1 MSRRAVISLYA
12 DYADSCRKA
21 FAAVSNYIFTFESI
35 GTAPVFPAHSSY
47 SAVVHVHI
55 GTEVVTVTTFLLQW
69 WSLVSRGPDWKYFM
83 KLGEK
88 PADFLIK
95 AVSSSKVDCDTS
107 VCKVIIDGVS
117 S

>member
-1 MSRRAVISLYA
+1 M
-12 DYADSCRKA
+12 
-21 FAAVSNYIFTFESI
+21 
-35 GTAPVFPAHSSY
+35 
-47 SAVVHVHI
+47 
-55 GTEVVTVTTFLLQW
+55 
-69 WSLVSRGPDWKYFM
+69 SRGPDWKYFM

-95 AVSSSKVDCDTS
+95 AVSSSKVDRDTS